1 MDQFHQSIPSNSS
14 QKEKAMAQKNSGESP
29 DNSDDFEFINSDEI
43 EFVKRGRKSN
53 VDPKLVTMLSQLP
66 KGKAVAISSLK
77 VDPKADNFRTEKARI
92 SSQIRTA
99 CRQANLDQFRILW
112 TPNGVPQV
120 CNW

>member
-1 MDQFHQSIPSNSS
+1 MEQFHQSIPSNSHTKGKPMS
-14 QKEKAMAQKNSGESP
+14 TKNAGDFP
-29 DNSDDFEFINSDEI
+29 DNPDEFEFINSDEI

-66 KGKAVAISSLK
+66 KGKAVVIGSMK
-77 VDPKADNFRTEKARI
+77 IDPKAGNFRTEKSRI

-99 CRQANLDQFRILW
+99 CRQANLNQFRILW
-112 TPNGVPQV
+112 TPNGIPQV